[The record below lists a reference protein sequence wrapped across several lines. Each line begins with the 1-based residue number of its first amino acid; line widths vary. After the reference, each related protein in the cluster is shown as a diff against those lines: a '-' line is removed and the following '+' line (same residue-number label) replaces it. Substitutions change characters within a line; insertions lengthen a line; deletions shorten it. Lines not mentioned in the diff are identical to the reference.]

1 MSTGQIDDDSFLP
14 SSEVMRRYGVSKMF
28 IERKLANDPTFPRPH
43 YFGKRRFWKLG
54 ELRRWE
60 EQAPRHAVQ
69 S

>member
-1 MSTGQIDDDSFLP
+1 MAKSHADDDSYLP

-28 IERKLANDPTFPRPH
+28 IERRLTNDPAFPRPH

-54 ELRRWE
+54 ELRHWE
-60 EQAPRHAVQ
+60 EQAPRRLVQ